1 MDFGFMGKSIYPERT
16 RIRVNLFLL
25 MVARVN
31 TDVFTSEEVRQPGGI
46 MNTTLLAA
54 QNERYVEWYPPD
66 FQEQSYLGDVHGSK
80 RAFTFWSVTPPC
92 TTEVFLR
99 TDYPVMSDEA
109 RRSAVD
115 LPPHGTAVITLSNK
129 YNSKQQHT
137 FHRYY
142 ARHFGAENLYV
153 GIHIHEGCQMNKLCN
168 STKAVRSF
176 RPTPTMIK
184 MMSMGSKLIATYCGV
199 GHRIGQITT
208 DFANRISELL
218 RGEYGYVN
226 VIFAEDDEFLVP
238 DPYKY
243 PKGLSQYVSEF
254 SAQTNRDPGV
264 KPWRRAHG
272 FNVKQSNNESII
284 DRSQPILHQ
293 RNFWRV
299 SDPYYCKTMLT
310 RVAGKYGSGGHAWT
324 PENPKWLKDFGP
336 EEVSKCDGRADSDI
350 LLIHLKCVDKQQ
362 FIDQVFRE
370 YVIEHRLENVD
381 FGMTDASTR
390 YNAQFKSF
398 VDSSWAHSLED
409 CGDGTRVVYDDH
421 EYDRTLVPIPSK
433 WKQNAGI

>member
-1 MDFGFMGKSIYPERT
+1 MGKSIYPERT

-226 VIFAEDDEFLVP
+226 VIFAE
-238 DPYKY
+238 
-243 PKGLSQYVSEF
+243 
-254 SAQTNRDPGV
+254 
-264 KPWRRAHG
+264 
-272 FNVKQSNNESII
+272 
-284 DRSQPILHQ
+284 
-293 RNFWRV
+293 
-299 SDPYYCKTMLT
+299 
-310 RVAGKYGSGGHAWT
+310 
-324 PENPKWLKDFGP
+324 
-336 EEVSKCDGRADSDI
+336 
-350 LLIHLKCVDKQQ
+350 
-362 FIDQVFRE
+362 
-370 YVIEHRLENVD
+370 
-381 FGMTDASTR
+381 
-390 YNAQFKSF
+390 
-398 VDSSWAHSLED
+398 
-409 CGDGTRVVYDDH
+409 
-421 EYDRTLVPIPSK
+421 
-433 WKQNAGI
+433 